1 MENYIGEIRVFGGN
15 YAPEGWALCNGATLP
30 INGNETLF
38 SLIGVTYGGDGS
50 STFALPDLR
59 SRVAIAQGASVW
71 GVNYMMGEAAGQE
84 NVTLTSAQLPVHQ
97 HPIAN
102 LSGPTAQTG
111 GTPQTSPQG
120 AYFGS
125 RGSAAIYQNSGSGK
139 SLAGGALAASSSVV
153 GGNAA
158 HSNIQ
163 PCLAT
168 TYIIALIGIYPSFQ

>member
-15 YAPEGWALCNGATLP
+15 YAPEGWALCNGAMLP
-30 INGNETLF
+30 ISENETLF
-38 SLIGVTYGGDGS
+38 NLIGTTYGGDGNT
-50 STFALPDLR
+50 TFALPDLR
-59 SRVAIAQGASVW
+59 SRVAIAQGPSTW
-71 GVNYMMGEAAGQE
+71 GVNYPIGQAAGQE
-84 NVTLTSAQLPVHQ
+84 NVTLTSPQMPGHQ

-111 GTPQTSPQG
+111 GKPQTSPQG

-125 RGSAAIYQNSGSGK
+125 SGAALYQKLGSGK
-139 SLAGGALAASSSVV
+139 SLADGALAAGSSVM

-168 TYIIALIGIYPSFQ
+168 TYIIALTGIYPSFE